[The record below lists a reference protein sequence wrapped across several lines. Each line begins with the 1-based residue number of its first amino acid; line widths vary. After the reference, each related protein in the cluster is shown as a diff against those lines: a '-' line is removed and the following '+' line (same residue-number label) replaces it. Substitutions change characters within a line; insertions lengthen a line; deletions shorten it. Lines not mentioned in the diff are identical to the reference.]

1 KKQKSRRSRRK
12 DTEIPQSSVPSDN
25 VADEAVYEEREDN
38 LVRATTTATGLDAQ
52 QDNGNINK
60 IQYKAT
66 PNEPNSLGAGSGG
79 GPRCQ
84 DTILEDTDAQTR
96 FETVSKQFN
105 DLPLSRVNTIRSGED
120 RLKLSELM
128 ELCTQLSQK
137 VLNLEKVKTAQDSE
151 RKNKSRTLGLKRL
164 RKVRSARMVISSED
178 EGLDDQEDASK
189 QGRKIAY
196 IDKDAEVTLIDETQ
210 GKYVDDLM
218 LDTGVLAGDEVF
230 AGQDAAEKE
239 ISTTDPVTTAGE
251 VVTTANVEL
260 SAVSVTPISAASTI
274 QKSAKPKVVVQE
286 PMHGTIVTTLP
297 TTPTTAVASTRPKAK
312 GIVIQESEETTTRT
326 TTTVPS

>member
-1 KKQKSRRSRRK
+1 MGYEKLSQKLTFYKAFFSPQWKFLIHTVLQFLSAKSTLWNEFSGTMASAIICLATNQKFNFSKYIFDSMMKNLDSMSKFLMYPRFVQVFLDKQVGEMTTHTWIYDTPSHTKKVFGNMKRIGKGFFGRVTPLFPTMLIQAQQEIGEGSANPIDPHPTPIITQPSTSQPKKKQKSRRSRRK

-25 VADEAVYEEREDN
+25 VADEAVYEEREDS
-38 LVRATTTATGLDAQ
+38 LVRATTTATGLDAE

-105 DLPLSRVNTIRSGED
+105 DLPLSRVNIIRSGED

-151 RKNKSRTLGLKRL
+151 RKNK
-164 RKVRSARMVISSED
+164 
-178 EGLDDQEDASK
+178 
-189 QGRKIAY
+189 
-196 IDKDAEVTLIDETQ
+196 
-210 GKYVDDLM
+210 
-218 LDTGVLAGDEVF
+218 
-230 AGQDAAEKE
+230 
-239 ISTTDPVTTAGE
+239 
-251 VVTTANVEL
+251 
-260 SAVSVTPISAASTI
+260 
-274 QKSAKPKVVVQE
+274 
-286 PMHGTIVTTLP
+286 
-297 TTPTTAVASTRPKAK
+297 
-312 GIVIQESEETTTRT
+312 
-326 TTTVPS
+326 